1 MIFSFLLS
9 FLITIFIIW
18 ITISQKDLLKKIPPP
33 IVIICSYYVNYYFSK
48 NTTPNSD
55 YIFLL
60 CEVLFLKKIPPPIVI
75 VRLYYVNYYFTKRST
90 QKITDPLYIF
100 FVWIII
106 SKKDPLKNYFTP
118 SSNYMFLLCVSSI
131 SDND

>member
-1 MIFSFLLS
+1 M
-9 FLITIFIIW
+9 
-18 ITISQKDLLKKIPPP
+18 
-33 IVIICSYYVNYYFSK
+33 NYYFTKRSTQK
-48 NTTPNSD
+48 NTTPNSN

-100 FVWIII
+100 FV
-106 SKKDPLKNYFTP
+106 
-118 SSNYMFLLCVSSI
+118 
-131 SDND
+131 